1 MPKLTIAQIIET
13 ASQIENVE
21 DRVQYLRNNDSTTLR
36 YMFELA
42 LTPGVAW
49 SVPEGAPPYKPCE
62 YLDVEGRLHQEAR
75 TLYLYLQGNRPE
87 LTQLKRESLFIGL
100 LESID
105 KRDAELLIKV
115 KDKQLPATISTEV
128 VNLAFPGLINE
139 QIN

>member
-13 ASQIENVE
+13 ASQIESVE

-75 TLYLYLQGNRPE
+75 TLYLYLQGNRPD